1 MKPVANGR
9 TQKMSKTQEEHNAWL
24 AEQKM
29 RIAGRM
35 REMKIVE
42 GKIVEATESEL
53 LDYYLTRDFDIVVSF
68 ETFKDMC
75 KEAGT
80 KVTEEEGESK

>member
-1 MKPVANGR
+1 MNTNKPAMKIC
-9 TQKMSKTQEEHNAWL
+9 W
-24 AEQKM
+24 
-29 RIAGRM
+29 

-42 GKIVEATESEL
+42 GNIVEATESEL
-53 LDYYLTRDFDIVVSF
+53 LDYYLTRDFDIVMSF

-80 KVTEEEGESK
+80 KVTEEVGGAK

>member
-1 MKPVANGR
+1 M
-9 TQKMSKTQEEHNAWL
+9 TICW
-24 AEQKM
+24 
-29 RIAGRM
+29 
-35 REMKIVE
+35 REMKIVK

-53 LDYYLTRDFDIVVSF
+53 LDYYFTRDFDIVVSF

-80 KVTEEEGESK
+80 KVTEEVGESK